1 MSSFPILTNRKT
13 IDSLFVENDLRVR
26 APFIVGIGTD
36 FRKAVKDAREKI
48 RSYGEM
54 VSMMG

>member
-26 APFIVGIGTD
+26 AHFIVGIGTD